1 MTLEKNLLGFI
12 PVTLGER
19 EGEEEGERRRGRG
32 GGKGEEG
39 KKGGIGEGR

>member
-19 EGEEEGERRRGRG
+19 EGEEEERRGRG